1 MAAYNNSPVVDQRLV
16 DRYYELILREGT
28 REAILRRGGPSR
40 ARNQQEPDLS
50 QLVQPTLVMWGAK
63 DALVPVSIAEQF
75 DKTLPNAD
83 VIIYPDLGHIP
94 MEEDPLRTA
103 KQVMVFLESLTF

>member
-1 MAAYNNSPVVDQRLV
+1 MK
-16 DRYYELILREGT
+16 
-28 REAILRRGGPSR
+28 
-40 ARNQQEPDLS
+40 
-50 QLVQPTLVMWGAK
+50 WGAK

-75 DKTLPNAD
+75 DKKLPNAD

-103 KQVMVFLESLTF
+103 KKVMVFLESLTF